1 MRTSSQSVQ
10 RRGEPEDIAEVVA
23 YLASEGAGFVTGQSL
38 SVGGGDR
45 FL

>member
-1 MRTSSQSVQ
+1 
-10 RRGEPEDIAEVVA
+10 VA
-23 YLASEGAGFVTGQSL
+23 YLGSESSEFVTGQSL